1 MIGTDVI
8 ERLRRLWRAGPLAP
22 FFAIATTLALLVVI
36 GHDGRR
42 VGQVLL
48 LALPGLAWLFWP
60 LRSAR
65 MKALRALG
73 LWLWSM
79 AFVADATL
87 RAYLFDTYE
96 AAPDSSLVLS
106 AMANTAPRESAQYL
120 AMHWRSL
127 VAACLPMLAAG
138 LLLMAFVWPIGG
150 RPAAAS
156 GTGGAAAVAWPRWA
170 IALLCVGLLASS
182 VAYASKPWRRL
193 HPVLYWS
200 GWSQSVQGLRA
211 TWAGSETRRRD
222 LLDRAKAA
230 EPQLR
235 SQAPATLVLV
245 ISDSVNR
252 DNLGLYGYPRDTTP
266 QLSAR
271 SVALQEQLLVLRN
284 AWSVDPATVPALAN
298 LFHFGAPAAAQ
309 PMHVLALARAAGYRV
324 WWISN
329 HDDVAIEQTHGR
341 LADELRVV
349 SRTPGRSSESPDTDV
364 LEPVRA
370 ALADPAARKLV
381 VVHLMGAHPH
391 YSLRYPDEKDV
402 FEDDRQIDA
411 VERRLESQGRPA
423 WLRQR
428 RNEYDAALLHHDALV
443 SELLDLTRASGTNAD
458 HKAWMFLSD
467 HGQEVGHERNHAGHS
482 PGTAAGYRIPA
493 LIWRNQTDA
502 PTRADL
508 ALRPFRS
515 DWGGWTL
522 TDLLGIRWG
531 ADDPGRNVL
540 SGEYQWRAPQL
551 RAPVASFID

>member
-1 MIGTDVI
+1 VTVK
-8 ERLRRLWRAGPLAP
+8 LLRLWRAGPLAA
-22 FFAIATTLALLVVI
+22 FLAITTTLTLLVVF
-36 GHDGRR
+36 GHEGRR

-60 LRSAR
+60 LRTAR
-65 MKALRALG
+65 MKTVRAVA

-79 AFVADATL
+79 AFVVDASL

-120 AMHWRSL
+120 SMHWRSL
-127 VAACLPMLAAG
+127 VAACLPMLGAG
-138 LLLMAFVWPIGG
+138 ALLVVFVLPIGG
-150 RPAAAS
+150 APAS
-156 GTGGAAAVAWPRWA
+156 RGEPVGAPVSAWPRWPTL
-170 IALLCVGLLASS
+170 LLCVGLLASS

-193 HPVLYWS
+193 HPVLYWV
-200 GWSQSVQGLRA
+200 GWNHSMQGLRA
-211 TWAGSETRRRD
+211 AWADNEAMRRT
-222 LLDRAKAA
+222 LLDRAQAA
-230 EPQLR
+230 APVLR

-252 DNLGLYGYPRDTTP
+252 DNLGLYGYPRATTP
-266 QLSAR
+266 RLSAQR
-271 SVALQEQLLVLRN
+271 AGLSEQLVVLRH

-298 LFHFGAPAAAQ
+298 LFQFGDPAAAQ

-329 HDDVAIEQTHGR
+329 HDDVAIEQSHGR

-370 ALADPAARKLV
+370 ALADSAAHKLV

-391 YSLRYPDEKDV
+391 YSLRYPNENNV
-402 FEDDRQIDA
+402 FEDDGQIDT
-411 VERRLESQGRPA
+411 VERRLENEGRPA

-428 RNEYDAALLHHDALV
+428 RNEYDAALLHHDTLV
-443 SELLDLTRASGTNAD
+443 SELLDLTRASGASAD
-458 HKAWMFLSD
+458 HKTWMFLSD

-493 LIWRNQTDA
+493 LIWRNDTA
-502 PTRADL
+502 KPLPTGL
-508 ALRPFRS
+508 ETRPFRA
-515 DWGGWTL
+515 DWAGWTL
-522 TDLLGIRWG
+522 TDLLGIRWS
-531 ADDPGRNVL
+531 ADAPERNVL
-540 SGEYQWRAPQL
+540 ADAYRWQAPRL
-551 RAPVASFID
+551 RAPVASFVD

>member
-1 MIGTDVI
+1 MTN
-8 ERLRRLWRAGPLAP
+8 RLLQLWRAGPLAA
-22 FFAIATTLALLVVI
+22 FLAVAATLTLLVVF
-36 GHDGRR
+36 GHEGRR

-65 MKALRALG
+65 MKALRAVA

-79 AFVADATL
+79 AFVADASL

-106 AMANTAPRESAQYL
+106 AMANTAPHEVTQYL
-120 AMHWRSL
+120 SMHWRSL
-127 VAACLPMLAAG
+127 AAACLPMLAAG
-138 LLLMAFVWPIGG
+138 VLLLAFVWPIGG
-150 RPAAAS
+150 GPGSTGEPVGAS
-156 GTGGAAAVAWPRWA
+156 RIAWPRWA
-170 IALLCVGLLASS
+170 TVLLCVGLVASS
-182 VAYASKPWRRL
+182 IAYASKPWRRL
-193 HPVLYWS
+193 HPLLYWV
-200 GWSQSVQGLRA
+200 GWSHSVQGLRA
-211 TWAGSETRRRD
+211 TWADNEASRRG

-230 EPQLR
+230 APTLR

-252 DNLGLYGYPRDTTP
+252 DNLGLYGYPRATTP
-266 QLSAR
+266 RLSAQR
-271 SVALQEQLLVLRN
+271 AALAEQLVVLRN

-298 LFHFGAPAAAQ
+298 LFHFGDPAGAN
-309 PMHVLALARAAGYRV
+309 PTHVLALARAAGYRV

-329 HDDVAIEQTHGR
+329 HDDVAIEQSHGR

-364 LEPVRA
+364 LEPVRS
-370 ALADPAARKLV
+370 ALADPAAHKLV

-391 YSLRYPDEKDV
+391 YSLRYPDENDV
-402 FEDDRQIDA
+402 FEDDGQIDA
-411 VERRLESQGRPA
+411 VERRLESEGRPA

-428 RNEYDAALLHHDALV
+428 RNEYDAALLHHDTLV
-443 SELLDLTRASGTNAD
+443 SELLDLTRASGTSAD

-493 LIWRNQTDA
+493 LIWRNPNDA
-502 PTRADL
+502 PSPADL
-508 ALRPFRS
+508 ERRPFRS
-515 DWGGWTL
+515 DWAGWTL

-540 SGEYQWRAPQL
+540 NAGYLWQAPRL

>member
-1 MIGTDVI
+1 MT
-8 ERLRRLWRAGPLAP
+8 EKFLQLWRAGPLAS
-22 FFAIATTLALLVVI
+22 FLAIAATLTLLVVF
-36 GHDGRR
+36 GHEGRR

-65 MKALRALG
+65 MKALRAVA

-79 AFVADATL
+79 AFVADACL

-120 AMHWRSL
+120 SMHWRSL
-127 VAACLPMLAAG
+127 GAACLPMFAAG
-138 LLLMAFVWPIGG
+138 ALLLAFVWPIGG
-150 RPAAAS
+150 GPGSLAEPVGAS
-156 GTGGAAAVAWPRWA
+156 VLAGPRWA
-170 IALLCVGLLASS
+170 TVWLCVGLVASS

-193 HPVLYWS
+193 HPVLYWV
-200 GWSQSVQGLRA
+200 GWSHSVQGLRA
-211 TWAGSETRRRD
+211 TWADNEASRRG
-222 LLDRAKAA
+222 LLDRANAA
-230 EPQLR
+230 APRLR
-235 SQAPATLVLV
+235 SQDPATLVLV

-252 DNLGLYGYPRDTTP
+252 DNLGLYGYPRATTP
-266 QLSAR
+266 RLSAQR
-271 SVALQEQLLVLRN
+271 AALSEQLVVLRN

-298 LFHFGAPAAAQ
+298 LFHFGDPAAAQ

-329 HDDVAIEQTHGR
+329 HDDVAIEQSHGR

-364 LEPVRA
+364 LEPVRS
-370 ALADPAARKLV
+370 ALADPAAHKLV

-391 YSLRYPDEKDV
+391 YSLRYPDENDV
-402 FEDDRQIDA
+402 FEDDRQIDT
-411 VERRLESQGRPA
+411 VERRLESEGRPA

-428 RNEYDAALLHHDALV
+428 RNEYDAALLHHDTLV
-443 SELLDLTRASGTNAD
+443 SELLDLTRASGTRSD

-482 PGTAAGYRIPA
+482 PATAAGYRIPA
-493 LIWRNQTDA
+493 LIWRDSIAA
-502 PTRADL
+502 PTPAGVER
-508 ALRPFRS
+508 RPFRS
-515 DWGGWTL
+515 DWAGWTL

-531 ADDPGRNVL
+531 ADEPGRNVL
-540 SGEYQWRAPQL
+540 SGEYLWQAPPL
-551 RAPVASFID
+551 RAPVASFVD